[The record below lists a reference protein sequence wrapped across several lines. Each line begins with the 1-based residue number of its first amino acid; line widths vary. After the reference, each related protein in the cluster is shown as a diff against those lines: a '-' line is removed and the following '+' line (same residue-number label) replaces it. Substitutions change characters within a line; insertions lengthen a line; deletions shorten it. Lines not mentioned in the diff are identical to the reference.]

1 MKGFLFNFILSTY
14 NTRKVKHEVTKV
26 GYGSIWYAGYHH
38 NPSTWEDED
47 HEFETSLG
55 YIVSASLYSENLSQ
69 KQTSKQTSKQHT
81 AGYGDSLF

>member
-1 MKGFLFNFILSTY
+1 M
-14 NTRKVKHEVTKV
+14 VA
-26 GYGSIWYAGYHH
+26 YGMLAMHH

-69 KQTSKQTSKQHT
+69 KQTSKQHT

>member
-1 MKGFLFNFILSTY
+1 M
-14 NTRKVKHEVTKV
+14 VA
-26 GYGSIWYAGYHH
+26 YGMLAMHH

-55 YIVSASLYSENLSQ
+55 YIVNASLYSENLSQ